1 VEDRRFQEKNAQV
14 LGISVDSAPV
24 QRAFCSSLGNIPYPI
39 LADFHPKGQVADLYG
54 IYNKDRGNSQRAV
67 IIVDKEGV
75 VQFKQIYE
83 RSLPDPADILAEVEK
98 LG

>member
-1 VEDRRFQEKNAQV
+1 MEDRRFQEKNAQV